1 VIGGIQMANFEEILS
16 ANEKAFEGAG
26 DVKGSFSTLSTK
38 LNELGYDVLINHK
51 EKAEFIPANRLNE
64 VVSQRDTF
72 KTQVQDLNKQLQAMQ
87 KGAEGNAALQTELQ
101 KLMDQNNDLLKN
113 LESTKVNTEIMLAAK
128 DAINAKDLLAFINFD
143 NIKVNAKGEVLGVDS
158 EIARL
163 KTEKPY
169 LFGTTDN
176 KGGKGNRGGMDNKGG
191 KDDNSTVGMN
201 AMIRRAA
208 GKVL

>member
-1 VIGGIQMANFEEILS
+1 MANFDEILS

-26 DVKGSFSTLSTK
+26 NIKDSFSALSTK

-51 EKAEFIPANRLNE
+51 EKAEFVPANRLGE

-72 KTQVQDLNKQLQAMQ
+72 KTQVQDLNKQLESMK
-87 KGAEGNAALQTELQ
+87 KGAEGNEKLQSEIQ
-101 KLMDQNNDLLKN
+101 KLMDQNNGLLKD
-113 LESTKVNTEIMLAAK
+113 LEQTKVNTEITLAAK
-128 DAINAKDLLAFINFD
+128 DAINAKDLLAFINFE

-169 LFGTTDN
+169 LFNSGDN
-176 KGGKGNRGGMDNKGG
+176 KDKNKNKGGMDNKGG
-191 KDDNSTVGMN
+191 KDDNTTVGMN